1 MCNTVFEIEVQVELK
16 SFLENR
22 LEKQGHNYK
31 VIALEIPLHLQ
42 KVALI
47 QAEIKKVTKK

>member
-1 MCNTVFEIEVQVELK
+1 MCNIVFEVEVQVELK

-22 LEKQGHNYK
+22 FQKQGHNYK
-31 VIALEIPLHLQ
+31 VIALQILLHLQ

-47 QAEIKKVTKK
+47 QAD